1 MEHKIKFVRF
11 FLFAVFLFSSGS
23 ALAVTGVALVHGTG
37 AQTNAYD
44 DYWQSDMVESIRLGL
59 PDSNNLL
66 VVNCDFEQYMWSD
79 AAAGCL
85 ATQLYNFINAKN
97 IDDLVVITHSN
108 GGNVMRWI
116 LSNPTW
122 DSKYP
127 TVINAIRWVNAS
139 GTTSA
144 GTPLADAVMS
154 GNVFESSLG
163 WLLGYKSD
171 AVRMQQTSW
180 MASYNNT
187 WLLGTSGRPS
197 LPVGFWNIVGS
208 DVETAIW
215 DSDSYCGGYSL
226 NLGLEI
232 TKAWLDS
239 CADGFVNCTSQN
251 AAGSLWFYDTS
262 QTTGGEPL
270 SHNQSRRKCFNLD
283 VILRDDI

>member
-1 MEHKIKFVRF
+1 
-11 FLFAVFLFSSGS
+11 
-23 ALAVTGVALVHGTG
+23 
-37 AQTNAYD
+37 
-44 DYWQSDMVESIRLGL
+44 
-59 PDSNNLL
+59 
-66 VVNCDFEQYMWSD
+66 
-79 AAAGCL
+79 
-85 ATQLYNFINAKN
+85 
-97 IDDLVVITHSN
+97 
-108 GGNVMRWI
+108 
-116 LSNPTW
+116 
-122 DSKYP
+122 
-127 TVINAIRWVNAS
+127 
-139 GTTSA
+139 
-144 GTPLADAVMS
+144 
-154 GNVFESSLG
+154 
-163 WLLGYKSD
+163 
-171 AVRMQQTSW
+171 MQQTSW

-208 DVETAIW
+208 DVETAVW

-239 CADGFVNCTSQN
+239 CADGFVNCSSQN